1 MGKKSGPAPPPTPD
15 PYAVADAQSQYNREA
30 AIAQANINRIDQV
43 SPWGQVTYEQI
54 GTHADGTPQYR
65 QTTTLT
71 AEQQALLNSQNQVGM
86 QLGELA
92 TQQIGRVQDATSAP
106 FNFDGM
112 TPMVTSV
119 PGASDVSRFEG
130 QTPGV
135 NRNVQSGPLQYNFN
149 SGPQI
154 TRNFNT
160 GGPLATGA
168 DGWDIQR
175 GVGPDDFSADA
186 RRVSDAVFGQAAS
199 RLDPQFAQ
207 AQSDLEAKLVN
218 QGIAVGSDAYNREMD
233 NFGRS
238 RTDAYNDAVYRAIQA
253 GGAEQS
259 RLFGLDLSAGQFAN
273 AAQAQGFGQ
282 DWQNA
287 TLNNAAM
294 AQLFGQN
301 LQGAQFLNSAQ
312 AQQYAQNQGL
322 AMFYNAA
329 RDQQFASNLA
339 SAELY
344 NNAGQMDFSQ
354 QLAAL
359 GFNNQANSQQFNQE
373 MANANLT
380 NNARQQEINEA
391 TYLRNLPLNDIAA
404 LMGTSGGVQQPQF
417 TPFAQSGVAAPDYM
431 GAAYN
436 SANMDQQ
443 QYYYQQQQQAAAYGS
458 IFGLAGTIGGAAV
471 MSDRRVKENVK
482 RIGKLA
488 NGLATYAF
496 NYIGDTVRRFGVM
509 AQEVVGVRPDAVV
522 ITPNGYMAVDYRKV
536 W

>member
-1 MGKKSGPAPPPTPD
+1 
-15 PYAVADAQSQYNREA
+15 
-30 AIAQANINRIDQV
+30 
-43 SPWGQVTYEQI
+43 
-54 GTHADGTPQYR
+54 
-65 QTTTLT
+65 
-71 AEQQALLNSQNQVGM
+71 
-86 QLGELA
+86 
-92 TQQIGRVQDATSAP
+92 
-106 FNFDGM
+106 
-112 TPMVTSV
+112 
-119 PGASDVSRFEG
+119 
-130 QTPGV
+130 
-135 NRNVQSGPLQYNFN
+135 
-149 SGPQI
+149 
-154 TRNFNT
+154 
-160 GGPLATGA
+160 
-168 DGWDIQR
+168 
-175 GVGPDDFSADA
+175 
-186 RRVSDAVFGQAAS
+186 
-199 RLDPQFAQ
+199 
-207 AQSDLEAKLVN
+207 
-218 QGIAVGSDAYNREMD
+218 
-233 NFGRS
+233 
-238 RTDAYNDAVYRAIQA
+238 
-253 GGAEQS
+253 
-259 RLFGLDLSAGQFAN
+259 
-273 AAQAQGFGQ
+273 
-282 DWQNA
+282 
-287 TLNNAAM
+287 M